1 MSDLLVVNIG
11 TLATAEGRSARG
23 GAAQG
28 EVRALRDAWV
38 RIEDGVITA
47 VGTGE
52 PPQAPGA
59 ARLDAGGRLVTP
71 GLVDAHTHLIF
82 GGWRQH
88 ELGLKLRGTPYLEI
102 LAQGGGIL
110 STVRATRSA
119 SQAELEA
126 KGRRALDEMLRLGT
140 TTCEAKSGYGLDM
153 ENELKQLRVVHR
165 LNEGQPVELISTF
178 MAAHA
183 LPEEYKDNREGY
195 LALII
200 DQMLPYVAEHKLAEY
215 CDVFC
220 ETGVFTPAESQRILT
235 AAQKLGL
242 GAKIHADEIDPIGGS
257 QLAGQIGAVSAE
269 HLIVCPDEG
278 IASMAK
284 GGTIAC
290 LLPATSFYLGATF
303 APAKKM
309 IEAGVP
315 VAIATDFNPGST
327 PNLSLQ
333 LAMNI
338 ACYRYRMT
346 PEETLTAATLNA
358 AAAIGRA
365 DRVGTVETGKQ
376 ADLLLWD
383 ADNLNYIFYR
393 YGSNLVKTVIKAG
406 QVVKQN

>member
-38 RIEDGVITA
+38 RIEAGVITA

-140 TTCEAKSGYGLDM
+140 TTCEAKSGYGLDT
-153 ENELKQLRVVHR
+153 ETELKQLRAIR
-165 LNEGQPVELISTF
+165 ALNGSHPVDLVPTF
-178 MAAHA
+178 LGAHA
-183 LPEEYKDNREGY
+183 VPEEYRDDRAGY
-195 LALII
+195 VRL
-200 DQMLPYVAEHKLAEY
+200 V
-215 CDVFC
+215 C
-220 ETGVFTPAESQRILT
+220 EE
-235 AAQKLGL
+235 
-242 GAKIHADEIDPIGGS
+242 
-257 QLAGQIGAVSAE
+257 
-269 HLIVCPDEG
+269 
-278 IASMAK
+278 
-284 GGTIAC
+284 
-290 LLPATSFYLGATF
+290 
-303 APAKKM
+303 M
-309 IEAGVP
+309 IP
-315 VAIATDFNPGST
+315 
-327 PNLSLQ
+327 
-333 LAMNI
+333 
-338 ACYRYRMT
+338 
-346 PEETLTAATLNA
+346 A
-358 AAAIGRA
+358 AAGERTLSAR
-365 DRVGTVETGKQ
+365 
-376 ADLLLWD
+376 
-383 ADNLNYIFYR
+383 IFL
-393 YGSNLVKTVIKAG
+393 S
-406 QVVKQN
+406 